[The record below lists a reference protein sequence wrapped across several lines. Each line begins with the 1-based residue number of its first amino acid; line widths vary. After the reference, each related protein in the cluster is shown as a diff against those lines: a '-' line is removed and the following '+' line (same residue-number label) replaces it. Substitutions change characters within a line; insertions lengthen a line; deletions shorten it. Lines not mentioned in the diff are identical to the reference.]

1 MTTPTD
7 ARPRARSAFAAAFLS
22 LIFPGLGHAYAGAW
36 PRALAF
42 AAPPLLVLA
51 LLVSMVLNFGIDLIG
66 LASREMLMA
75 LLGFNLIAFLYR
87 VVVAIDAYRVVA
99 YMNRVVQGGRGDSSR
114 IGVGPA
120 RGTLAP
126 ISIAGL
132 LAVVLVMAGSHVAVA
147 NYNLLAIDLVGVSCS
162 GLACDDDEP
171 QPSADA
177 SPGATDELPPEESE
191 PPVETLAPLPTLD
204 PSASLPPAEEPS
216 LPAWNGTNRLNVLL
230 IGSDKRPKTSWSLTD
245 TLIVASIDPTTRQV
259 AMFSIPRDT
268 VDVPLPNI
276 PARSVF
282 GSVYGGKIN
291 SLYQQAKARKDLFPG
306 GGYAALKQTLAA
318 LYRIPIHYFVEVDF
332 NGFKQVVDALGG
344 VTINVQMPVVDDYY
358 PGESGALRVYIP
370 TGIRHM
376 SGAEALIYA
385 RSRHGSNDFDR
396 AARQQRVILSL
407 RAQADFATILER
419 LPELVKSTKKTVKT
433 DVPIDKLPQLLELA
447 SRIDI
452 GNVRSYVF
460 TPPYYGTAKMEA
472 PRGYIIVPN
481 VARIRAAVANAF
493 DASPRDEADRQEIAR
508 EGGAVWV
515 LNGTNQAGRA
525 GDVASYLEYRGI
537 AAAAPNQRPDISPAT
552 TVIRVYN
559 GAEERLP
566 KTIALLE
573 RLFKVTAEPLTDPAM
588 RADVV
593 VIVGTRTPKLEAPQA
608 P

>member
-22 LIFPGLGHAYAGAW
+22 LLFPGLGHAYAGAW
-36 PRALAF
+36 ARALAF
-42 AAPPLLVLA
+42 AAPPLLLLV
-51 LLVSMVLNFGIDLIG
+51 LLVSTVLNFGLDLIG
-66 LASREMLMA
+66 LATREMLVA
-75 LLGFNLIAFLYR
+75 LLGANLLAFLYR
-87 VVVAIDAYRVVA
+87 VVAAVDAYRVVA
-99 YMNRVVQGGRGDSSR
+99 YTNRVVEGGRSESSR
-114 IGVGPA
+114 IALGPA
-120 RGTLAP
+120 RGRLAP
-126 ISIAGL
+126 LSVAGL
-132 LAVVLVMAGSHVAVA
+132 LAVVLVMGGAHVAVA
-147 NYNLLAIDLVGVSCS
+147 NYNLLALESTSIFCS
-162 GLACDDDEP
+162 GLACDEDQPEP
-171 QPSADA
+171 TAEA
-177 SPGATDELPPEESE
+177 SPGPTSGATEE
-191 PPVETLAPLPTLD
+191 PLETLAPLPTLD

-230 IGSDKRPKTSWSLTD
+230 IGSDKRPKVNWSLTD
-245 TLIVASIDPTTRQV
+245 TMIVASIDPQTRQV

-282 GSVYGGKIN
+282 GTVFAGKIN
-291 SLYQQAKARKDLFPG
+291 SLYQQAKARTDLFPG
-306 GGYAALKQTLAA
+306 GGYAALKQTLAT
-318 LYRIPIHYFVEVDF
+318 LYKIPIHYFVEVDF
-332 NGFKQVVDALGG
+332 NGFKQVVDAMGG
-344 VTINVQMPVVDDYY
+344 VTVNVQVPVVDDYY

-376 SGAEALIYA
+376 SGSEALIYA

-407 RAQADFATILER
+407 RAQADFATLLER

-452 GNVRSYVF
+452 ANVRSYVF
-460 TPPYYGTAKMEA
+460 TPPYYGTARMESG
-472 PRGYIIVPN
+472 RGYVIIPN
-481 VARIRAAVANAF
+481 VARIRSAVANAF
-493 DASPRDEADRQEIAR
+493 DSDPRDEADRQEVAKEAAAI
-508 EGGAVWV
+508 WV
-515 LNGTNQAGRA
+515 LNGTGQAGRA
-525 GDVASYLEYRGI
+525 GDLAGYLEYRGL
-537 AAAAPNQRPDISPAT
+537 AASAPNQRPDVSPAS

-566 KTIALLE
+566 RTIELLE
-573 RLFKVTAEPLTDPAM
+573 QLFKVTVTPVADPAM

-593 VIVGTRTPKLEAPQA
+593 VIVGTRTPKLEAPPA

>member
-22 LIFPGLGHAYAGAW
+22 LVFPGLGHAYAGAW
-36 PRALAF
+36 ARALAF
-42 AAPPLLVLA
+42 AAPPLLVLV
-51 LLVSMVLNFGIDLIG
+51 LLVSMVLNFGIGLVG
-66 LASREMLMA
+66 LATREMLMA
-75 LLGFNLIAFLYR
+75 LLGANLLAFLYR
-87 VVVAIDAYRVVA
+87 VVAAVDAYRVVA
-99 YMNRVVQGGRGDSSR
+99 YTNRVVEGGRNESSR
-114 IGVGPA
+114 IGLGPA

-126 ISIAGL
+126 LSIAGL
-132 LAVVLVMAGSHVAVA
+132 IAVVLVMAGSHVALA
-147 NYNLLAIDLVGVSCS
+147 NYNLLALDLASVSCS
-162 GLACDDDEP
+162 GIACDQDEP
-171 QPSADA
+171 EPSGEA
-177 SPGATDELPPEESE
+177 SPNATADESE
-191 PPVETLAPLPTLD
+191 PPVETLAPLPTPN

-216 LPAWNGTNRLNVLL
+216 LPAWNGTNRLNILL
-230 IGSDKRPKTSWSLTD
+230 IGSDKRPKASWSLTD
-245 TLIVASIDPTTRQV
+245 TLIVASIDPKTRQV

-282 GSVYGGKIN
+282 GSAYAGKIN
-291 SLYQQAKARKDLFPG
+291 SLYQQAKARTDLFPG
-306 GGYAALKQTLAA
+306 GGYAALKQTLAT
-318 LYRIPIHYFVEVDF
+318 LYKIPIHYFVEVDF

-344 VTINVQMPVVDDYY
+344 VTVNVQMPVVDDYY
-358 PGESGALRVYIP
+358 PGDAGALRVYIP

-376 SGAEALIYA
+376 SGTEALIYA

-407 RAQADFATILER
+407 RAQADFATLLER

-452 GNVRSYVF
+452 ANVRSYVF
-460 TPPYYGTAKMEA
+460 TPPYYGTARMESG
-472 PRGYIIVPN
+472 RGYIIIPN
-481 VARIRAAVANAF
+481 VPRIRTAVANAF
-493 DASPRDEADRQEIAR
+493 DASPRDEADRQEVAR
-508 EGGAVWV
+508 EGGAIWV
-515 LNGTNQAGRA
+515 LNGTKQGGRA
-525 GDVASYLEYRGI
+525 GELAGYLEYRGL
-537 AAAAPNQRPDISPAT
+537 AASAPNQRPDVNPAT

-566 KTIALLE
+566 TTVALLE
-573 RLFKVTAEPLTDPAM
+573 RLFKVTPKLVTDPAM

-593 VIVGTRTPKLEAPQA
+593 VIVGTKTPRLEAPPA